1 MSLKPVR
8 SIVPAI
14 MILLIVIL
22 ACNVPGGTPGAPQVV
37 PSPTLAAGGP
47 GSPETQTPAPF
58 IPTVSPINHV
68 LTPPD
73 QPAAGSYNYDVP
85 SDGTASE
92 HRAPYGDAYRINLF
106 ERPFTKSVMDYL
118 PELDI
123 VTFRLTADADWYYVS
138 VEMTGGDMNSQVGA
152 NYGVEIDPDH
162 DGFGDYLIWT
172 HPLYTT
178 AWTTDTVQVYKDTNH
193 DTGGLSAE
201 QSDAVFSGDG
211 FDTVI
216 FDPAQGLGADPDLA
230 WVRLDPHIAS
240 SIQFAFKR
248 SLAGSA
254 FMWGAWAD
262 AGLKDPS
269 QFNYNDRFKE
279 PDAGSPETSETY
291 YPIQAIAQVDDTCWA
306 AVGFKP
312 TGFEPHLCP
321 PPDITPTHQPKDAPT
336 PFIILINLCLLYPEI
351 CAPPVPIIK

>member
-1 MSLKPVR
+1 MPSKTVR
-8 SIVPAI
+8 PIISAL
-14 MILLIVIL
+14 MILVIAAL
-22 ACNVPGGTPGAPQVV
+22 ACNVPGGSGAQPAAPQAL
-37 PSPTLAAGGP
+37 PSPTPTPALP
-47 GSPETQTPAPF
+47 GEPGTPAPF
-58 IPTVSPINHV
+58 VPTVSPINHV

-92 HRAPYGDAYRINLF
+92 HRAPYGDLYRNNLF

-138 VEMTGGDMNSQVGA
+138 VEMTGGDMNSQIGA
-152 NYGVEIDPDH
+152 NYGIELDVDH

-172 HPLYTT
+172 HPLFTT
-178 AWTTDTVQVYKDTNH
+178 TWTTDIVQVYKDTNH
-193 DTGGLSAE
+193 DTGGVSAE
-201 QSDAVFSGDG
+201 RSDAVFDGDG
-211 FDTVI
+211 YDTVI
-216 FDPAQGLGADPDLA
+216 FDQGVGADTDLA

-240 SIQFAFKR
+240 AIQFAFKR
-248 SLAGSA
+248 SLAGGA

-279 PDAGSPETSETY
+279 PDAGSPEKSEAY

-336 PFIILINLCLLYPEI
+336 PFIILINFCVLFPDL
-351 CAPPVPIIK
+351 CAPPPPIIK